1 MFRLIVGV
9 SMVLNV
15 CAALAGPADY
25 VYTPA
30 VAQGER
36 ELGVK
41 YGAASPME
49 GINMQVSAVGMGYGI
64 SESWFAEVYLK
75 RERIGNQEA
84 TLAEFENKF
93 QLTETGKY
101 AVDVGLLAELEAPL
115 SGLAPWELRVGPLL
129 EKGYGKLQLNGNLFF
144 ERAFGRA
151 DESGIPFCTNLA
163 YQYQVKYRW
172 KPVMEFGIQG
182 LGELGKWDN
191 WRRDQNHRIGPAI
204 FGKFAMGHR
213 QAIKYN
219 AAWLFGASAAASNH
233 TVRTQVEYEF

>member
-1 MFRLIVGV
+1 MFRLIAGV
-9 SMVLNV
+9 LVSLSA

-30 VAQGER
+30 VAMGER
-36 ELGVK
+36 EFGIK
-41 YGAASPME
+41 YGAASLA
-49 GINMQVSAVGMGYGI
+49 GNVAAVGVGSGI

-101 AVDVGLLAELEAPL
+101 AVDIGLLAELEAPL
-115 SGLAPWELRVGPLL
+115 SGLAPWELRVGPLF
-129 EKGYGKLQLNGNLFF
+129 EKGYGKLQINGNLFF

-151 DESGIPFCTNLA
+151 DESGVPFCTNLA
-163 YQYQVKYRW
+163 YQYQLKYRW
-172 KPVMEFGIQG
+172 KSVIEFGIQG
-182 LGELGKWDN
+182 LGEVGKWDN
-191 WRRDQNHRIGPAI
+191 WSRRDEQNHRIGPAV
-204 FGKFAMGHR
+204 FGKIALGHR

-219 AAWLFGASAAASNH
+219 AAWLFGASAAAPNH
-233 TVRTQVEYEF
+233 TLRTQLEYEF

>member
-1 MFRLIVGV
+1 MSRLIVGV
-9 SMVLNV
+9 LMSLNV
-15 CAALAGPADY
+15 CAAFAGPADY

-36 ELGVK
+36 EFGIK
-41 YGAASPME
+41 YGAAPLA
-49 GINMQVSAVGMGYGI
+49 VAAVGMGYGV
-64 SESWFAEVYLK
+64 SEFWFAEVYLK
-75 RERIGNQEA
+75 RERIGSQEA

-93 QLTETGKY
+93 LLTETGKY
-101 AVDVGLLAELEAPL
+101 AVDIGLLAELEAPL
-115 SGLAPWELRVGPLL
+115 SGLAPWELRVGPLF

-172 KPVMEFGIQG
+172 KPVVEFGMQG
-182 LGELGKWDN
+182 MGEVGKWDN
-191 WRRDQNHRIGPAI
+191 WSRRAEQNHRMGPAL
-204 FGKFAMGHR
+204 FGKFALGNR

-219 AAWLFGASAAASNH
+219 AAWLFGVSAAAPSH
-233 TVRTQVEYEF
+233 TLRTQLEYEF